1 MKCIFITQGEG
12 RGHICQAIALKQI
25 LDKLNIQVLATY
37 VGKNHVNRNHNWAF
51 KEMNLTPNDF
61 YSPNFVYKNNE
72 VNIPLTIFKTLKNL
86 KNIKSSVAY
95 LNNQIKHHNPDFI
108 VNFYEPL
115 TPLANHNTNIPVI
128 TLGHQFMINHP
139 NYPNPIK
146 WWFHKQLINIFNKL
160 ISFNT
165 THTIALSYYPDYNH
179 NNILVAPPLL
189 RQSIL
194 TAKPNPKL
202 NNVAVYLVNSELLHN
217 LLPQLTLYPNYNFT
231 IYNETYTT
239 KGKNYK
245 CKLISS
251 NFIQSMLNSHHVICS
266 GGFETTAEANY
277 HNKNI
282 LMVPLPNHTEQI
294 LNSLDA
300 YQHNI
305 ALTNNT
311 YNLTNLLNNIKIT
324 TKSNTKKFPK
334 KDYTQFYINFF
345 KSIKSKL

>member
-51 KEMNLTPNDF
+51 KELNLKPNYF

-128 TLGHQFMINHP
+128 TIGHQFMINHP
-139 NYPNPIK
+139 IYPNPIK

-160 ISFNT
+160 ISFNS
-165 THTIALSYYPDYNH
+165 THTIALSYYPATNH
-179 NNILVAPPLL
+179 KNILIAPPLL
-189 RQSIL
+189 RHSIL
-194 TAKPNPKL
+194 TAKPKIIKNK
-202 NNVAVYLVNSELLHN
+202 VSSYLVNSQLIHTLI
-217 LLPQLTLYPNYNFT
+217 PQLQNYPNHNFT
-231 IYNETYTT
+231 IYNESYSHS
-239 KGKNYK
+239 GSNYI
-245 CKLISS
+245 CKKISS
-251 NFIQSMLNSHHVICS
+251 SFIKDMLSSNYIVCS

-300 YQHNI
+300 TQNNI

-311 YNLTNLLNNIKIT
+311 YNLHNLLNNNITKIKNI
-324 TKSNTKKFPK
+324 NKFSK

-345 KSIKSKL
+345 KSLKSTL